1 MNVVGQ
7 VDISQEMVFFLYS
20 VLVWILQ
27 ERDLKMR
34 IAMEEISQGKCLCEK
49 DREGAIRP

>member
-7 VDISQEMVFFLYS
+7 VDISQELVFFLYS
-20 VLVWILQ
+20 VLAWILQ

-34 IAMEEISQGKCLCEK
+34 LAMKEIY
-49 DREGAIRP
+49 